1 MEVFLG
7 IPAADGIGIGTAFVI
22 PDPVKR
28 AIPQHHIKID
38 QVTKGWTR
46 YEAAVQSVTL
56 EISEHLDSLSKT
68 DPKDKA

>member
-7 IPAADGIGIGTAFVI
+7 ISAVKGSGIGTAVVI

-38 QVTKGWTR
+38 QINKGWARFET
-46 YEAAVQSVTL
+46 AVQTVTL
-56 EISEHLDSLSKT
+56 NLKIRPNNT
-68 DPKDKA
+68 